1 MAIWTALESECAP
14 LLPLSPTIP
23 RRTTQIAICANIYV
37 HWKLLICV
45 TPINFNKQR
54 RAHNNGQA
62 IYKTWP
68 LVVGPCCPCCPCCL
82 AGQTNGGKWGPLF
95 PQNKRCRCCLNVWM
109 FALRCASTRYTLYSG
124 ALRQQP
130 TKQFN
135 QLEQL
140 AIYVI
145 YLCVH
150 IYIYIWY
157 VCEKCG
163 VIASLLGHWKIPCL
177 HCHFSSCA
185 NKLQLISGH
194 TSREIRRNKLIYN
207 IPKPGCTANGT
218 RQLQVFHSIRDN
230 MNKWARVR
238 RGSAHFS
245 RGDQLK

>member
-1 MAIWTALESECAP
+1 MFECLLCGAPAHDTHCTVEPFDKAVQSARTA
-14 LLPLSPTIP
+14 
-23 RRTTQIAICANIYV
+23 R
-37 HWKLLICV
+37 
-45 TPINFNKQR
+45 
-54 RAHNNGQA
+54 
-62 IYKTWP
+62 
-68 LVVGPCCPCCPCCL
+68 
-82 AGQTNGGKWGPLF
+82 
-95 PQNKRCRCCLNVWM
+95 
-109 FALRCASTRYTLYSG
+109 
-124 ALRQQP
+124 
-130 TKQFN
+130 
-135 QLEQL
+135 
-140 AIYVI
+140 
-145 YLCVH
+145 YLCNILMCTY

-194 TSREIRRNKLIYN
+194 TSRRNKLIYN